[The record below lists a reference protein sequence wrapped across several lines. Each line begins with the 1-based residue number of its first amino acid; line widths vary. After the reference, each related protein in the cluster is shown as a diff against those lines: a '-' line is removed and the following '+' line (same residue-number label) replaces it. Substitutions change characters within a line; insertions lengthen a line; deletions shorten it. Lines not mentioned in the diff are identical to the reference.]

1 MKIAIFGASGATGRL
16 LTQRCLA
23 AGHSVSALVRTPAK
37 FPYAD
42 KVRVVQGDVS
52 SPAAIAETLVGAEAV
67 FSALGAPSLGEDH
80 TLERGIPLIIQ
91 GMMNAHISRIIVL
104 GSAGALDTAMDKQLG
119 IQKWIVENLVYKTLL
134 KWPVIAQRYQYAAL
148 SKSSLD
154 WTMPMPPMLT
164 NLKGRGKLRVDP
176 DALPPWSA
184 MISREDV
191 ADFMFAQ
198 LGSSQWS
205 RKAVYISW

>member
-1 MKIAIFGASGATGRL
+1 MNIAIFGASGATGRL
-16 LTQRCLA
+16 LTEKCLA
-23 AGHSVSALVRTPAK
+23 AGHSVSALIRTPAN

-42 KVRVVQGDVS
+42 KVRVVQGDIS
-52 SPAAIAETLVGAEAV
+52 SPTAIAETLVGADAV
-67 FSALGAPSLGEDH
+67 FSALGARGLGEDH
-80 TLERGIPLIIQ
+80 TLEFGIPRIVQAMID
-91 GMMNAHISRIIVL
+91 AHVVRIIVL
-104 GSAGALDTAMDKQLG
+104 GSAGALDTAMDKQFRW
-119 IQKWIVENLVYKTLL
+119 QKWIVENLVYKTLL

-148 SKSSLD
+148 ANSPLD

-164 NLKGRGKLRVDP
+164 NFKGRGKVRVDP
-176 DALPPWSA
+176 DALPPFAA

-198 LGSSQWS
+198 VTSNQWS